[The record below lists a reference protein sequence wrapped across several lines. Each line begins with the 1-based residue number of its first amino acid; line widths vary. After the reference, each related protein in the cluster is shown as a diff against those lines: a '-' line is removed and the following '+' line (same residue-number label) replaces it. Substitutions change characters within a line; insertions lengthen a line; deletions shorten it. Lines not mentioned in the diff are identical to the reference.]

1 MSYVYEY
8 SEEGL
13 TITKITNE
21 HGGCSIDLVNFFPES
36 GLVEIL
42 EEIKYLDWKGE
53 KPLNGRKILLGYD
66 MDGTAVMLSDT
77 KVIIMDPLGPSE
89 NSFNIPPKFMD
100 HVINAIIEKENNV
113 YTEEHPLVMAAGEED
128 LHLVSLWHR
137 KKEPGPAEQVP
148 LGSAPRK
155 EPERGRVG
163 VCPIARSDNVHA

>member
-21 HGGCSIDLVNFFPES
+21 HGGCSIDLANFFPES
-36 GLVEIL
+36 GLVKIL
-42 EEIKYLDWKGE
+42 EEIKYT
-53 KPLNGRKILLGYD
+53 PLGNGKKILLGYD

-77 KVIIMDPLGPSE
+77 KVIIMGE
-89 NSFNIPPKFMD
+89 NSFNIPPKFID

-113 YTEEHPLVMAAGEED
+113 YTEEHPLVKAAGEED

-137 KKEPGPAEQVP
+137 KKEPGEQVP

-163 VCPIARSDNVHA
+163 VRPIAKSDNVHA